1 MNEIIPTF
9 TVRYIVAHNSATIES
24 NSLHKEANDKL
35 DEFNS

>member
-9 TVRYIVAHNSATIES
+9 TVRYIVAHNSATS